1 MAGTELAERA
11 QNAVELKLGASSS
24 P

>member
-11 QNAVELKLGASSS
+11 QNAVELKLGASNS